1 MENLHHSFSFFAFFV
16 FISCLLANF
25 QFTEVMFANGY
36 NTIRL
41 QVNSNVEFWS
51 NERFFINRTV
61 KKVFLNRIK
70 VRIMFY

>member
-36 NTIRL
+36 NMIRL
-41 QVNSNVEFWS
+41 QVNSNVEFWN

>member
-1 MENLHHSFSFFAFFV
+1 MENLHHSFTFFAFFV

-41 QVNSNVEFWS
+41 QVNSNVEF
-51 NERFFINRTV
+51 
-61 KKVFLNRIK
+61 
-70 VRIMFY
+70 